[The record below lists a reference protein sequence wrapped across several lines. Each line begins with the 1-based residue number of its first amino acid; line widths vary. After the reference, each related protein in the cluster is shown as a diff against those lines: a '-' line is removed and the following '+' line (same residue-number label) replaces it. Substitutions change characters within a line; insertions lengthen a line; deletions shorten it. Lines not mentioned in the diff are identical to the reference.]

1 MLPLAANTFFML
13 ICTILASHSNLGQA
27 GYVTPCQTGSLA
39 SGEYTLDAS
48 GYFCTEPVRTLYA
61 EGSLYSGVNVSTY
74 TLYEYPIHNIS
85 AEDYQTEEQQY
96 AHVKTQPCNCYGQKI
111 QWKSEKLPFTANDD
125 NVDAY
130 LLKLQVQNNATLTP
144 QWYPLD
150 DGTPCVYTKLGYAW
164 AVSSESLPDPLML
177 TIPPGHDVNVVK
189 TGSNTGTFMNSDA
202 SPVPCGVVARDVYQS
217 AFVPPRTLTPG
228 SGSNELDFYERAG
241 SMPVSDYCA
250 ASRVVDTSNWATL
263 STTQRVFQA
272 TLVRLAGAI
281 ETVRQCRMGMP
292 AALLLASGFW
302 PYNDA
307 TLTNTPFGL
316 STTIL
321 FSDVASRIYTT
332 LGLGATSYS
341 RADSMLLCSGH
352 SLLLATEQ
360 LVADMNRYIQQST
373 QQNIQEYLRTKTN
386 FSATQCTITTTFY
399 TVAPEIRFV
408 STAVRKPKTTT
419 YVPGY
424 NDIVTSNLIQYRIQ
438 GTTATLG
445 AVPLFHTIPAG
456 PDSDVTGFVC
466 LDIFDT
472 GTALV
477 FDTTE
482 TLITSDCW
490 DAFVAQ
496 TPTIWQIQE
505 HSPSHGS
512 APFKSKT
519 FPCNSDQAM
528 DLILTANSECAAGP
542 IGGGRWAFSHTNP
555 AFGMLLQY
563 KCVGYPTYETVTVAT
578 GVPVTADIQTV
589 EGRAHFT
596 RQLNFII
603 AYYYEFGQ
611 LLQDASIFAH
621 FLTLLSQTNSVLPAT
636 LLQADVQSITLP
648 SDILI
653 AHGVFQAAATDNTIL
668 TFDTN
673 TNTHLFNPFMP
684 NGVTTNVSNCMPDAS
699 RWETSGNVLLNIAKP
714 GQLTYFTANQVV
726 ETLGPLLSPNTATE
740 PQAGFWS
747 NLLVFHA
754 QMDFSE
760 IVFPPVQTNAHN
772 MIQLPNSETLEA
784 LVGYTTTSLAPS
796 IAFYAALLG
805 DVCSPP
811 PGLVPPYYY
820 AVRSQDL
827 AGRPY
832 EHVHLPL
839 YNALVK
845 TQFFW
850 NRSIFTNITTG
861 TPLVCLEYSSTTG
874 PLLVEATNTT
884 CIWQFDT
891 DLQLSGSNDLP
902 SHGNTITPGQ
912 CRFTANTVFCR
923 CTATTL
929 TPCNVP
935 LTLPDIFMYMAL
947 SDTVPER
954 TFVQPN
960 HALNFVPLVSVASD
974 LDTLHC
980 MAKTTSHSQHYLEK
994 PLFLNPEYTQTQS
1007 HLPPGLSQSQLTQWC
1022 QQFTLAECTGYNHS
1036 QLSFNLCMPVN
1047 GNCTLRTFNYGTL
1060 SSLPGDTTIY
1070 NTTLS
1075 QCAHWD
1081 ATLDDPW
1088 QCQRPDAFTGC
1099 VLIQTHDVRG
1109 NWSLSSASALTGTSL
1124 RIPNTHERLVQTAAR
1139 AQYRHYD
1146 QMHSVVFTRDTDT
1159 DRDYG
1164 TCACR
1169 YTTESGTRATLTIDV
1184 STTYIAL
1191 NMTAYA
1197 LTTPNIARNP
1207 QWFRHLIAVTLPTPG
1222 ITVRI
1227 PTATSIKYQPDTVLD
1242 YTRTALR
1249 CDCTDTELHLAPQA
1263 FAIVERQQPGY
1274 VFAGIN
1280 TTNTQNTAALAL
1292 ACVPLNEKEL
1302 FSQATGQTT
1311 AMAGALQRGRVYRT
1325 RPVDCNALAYASAA
1339 GLASIELFKAHCMD
1353 QLADYGGLCTDTREN
1368 IGVSASCFFDSKW
1381 YANIG
1386 SSITLLTHW
1395 STALTTT
1402 ESVAAYF
1409 FSTGGSGST
1418 AFSTTPG
1425 YCTDTATCTAA
1436 EFAGT
1441 QCTNTEQTCG
1451 LMIDKTFMDACSI
1464 LAQTSIPACSKPQLQ
1479 MIYPAFSNQRPDM
1492 LGGFVEFPFD
1502 IWKWNGGSA
1511 FDTIGGTLS
1520 ATTVLR
1526 NTVERPIPAHW
1537 DAQLTMVHYCDRY
1550 FGGFVYCDNDA
1561 MTQSARARLCG
1572 PEYYA
1577 SVVYVG
1583 TTLEAFT
1590 LADICP
1596 FTFNPAFDRTCFV
1609 FAGVHVYNS
1618 VDSILQAL
1626 PQEIGEITF
1635 YYVPFALKTLQL
1647 LFMNGAFS
1655 DTLMT
1660 NTFNANTA
1668 EFISKDNVHTLS
1680 RNAQLLAKP
1689 LLAAMDTE
1697 PEYGSQY
1704 QQGICNRR
1712 LPLDRNMIAFYY
1724 NAIQANRNAKTGLYD
1739 FVTVNVALGLE
1750 TQNTYHLTEADVF
1763 PPLTATNIHITKPD
1777 ITILP
1782 ALPPTTYNIIFQSTF
1797 NPTYMDC
1804 TRFVVYAPR
1813 FHIANVTF
1821 NQSACLTVT
1830 ETSRQIPIV
1839 FTGADSAQ
1847 SSRVEHLRIIDA
1859 PAATALY
1866 GGTALYGSTALF
1878 LDGNKFTTSAITM
1891 EYTQPSQSLTMRNNV
1906 AVFGKTVG
1914 TVITDALQSLDANLC
1929 NSRYCHCD
1937 LTTATTCSYFEYN
1950 TLTQQNDIA
1959 VCARTGF
1966 TVNGTVPT
1974 ITFLQAWQYDATLQ
1988 INFQEQWVWSLA
2000 EDLSLVVLP
2009 THQAGI
2015 IFTRLTAE
2023 DNIDRLGS
2031 AHFYVASV
2039 SDATLVSTTL
2049 VAAVLKPTQLCIA
2062 HNISTNRLYVRPCF
2076 SIIGILEPDL
2086 APFFVNSVSSRL
2098 HISGSPYMC
2107 PTVRLPNTTA
2117 TLPVY
2122 MEPCTPCNIG
2132 METPLPCTKTPNTT
2146 QWALTNAGVPQLSLH
2161 PTLPGR
2167 CLTTN
2172 ATTTEYWSPC
2182 DPCLWAQERFAVG
2195 RYNRPQ
2201 FQAWCT
2207 DAVGIQR
2214 YACLPMSSAGLYE
2227 IIHLPT
2233 GSATAFCHGT
2243 TGSRTITVN
2252 GSRFGL
2258 GARVLCHENTLQ
2270 ITHHGYGYISGDA
2283 IVGYPDYVSE
2293 TQKILIQPY
2302 AATGFNIANQGMQII
2317 NVSEY
2322 TNIFGKAYEAIIFT
2336 APPQTKTL
2344 FILCNIILGCI
2355 NGVLIISH
2363 IGLVLYEHE
2372 LKEKYASPAIQ

>member
-1 MLPLAANTFFML
+1 MPETRPLAVNMFFMSM
-13 ICTILASHSNLGQA
+13 CTILVSIRKQGYA
-27 GYVTPCQTGSLA
+27 GYVAPCQTGSLA
-39 SGEYTLDAS
+39 SGGYTLDAS
-48 GYFCTEPVRTLYA
+48 GYFCTEPARTLYA
-61 EGSLYSGVNVSTY
+61 EGSIYSGVNVSTY
-74 TLYEYPIHNIS
+74 TLYEYPIHNTS

-96 AHVKTQPCNCYGQKI
+96 AHVKTQPCNCYGQKV

-125 NVDAY
+125 DVDAY
-130 LLKLQVQNNATLTP
+130 LFKVQLQNNATLTP
-144 QWYPLD
+144 QWYPFD

-164 AVSSESLPDPLML
+164 AISSESLPDPLML
-177 TIPPGHDVNVVK
+177 TIPPGHTVNVVK
-189 TGSNTGTFMNSDA
+189 TGSNTDTFMNGDA

-228 SGSNELDFYERAG
+228 SGSNELDFYERTG

-250 ASRVVDTSNWATL
+250 ASRIVNTSDWATL

-272 TLVRLAGAI
+272 TLVRLAGAM
-281 ETVRQCRMGMP
+281 ETVRQCHMGMP
-292 AALLLASGFW
+292 AALLLTSGFW
-302 PYNDA
+302 PYQDA

-316 STTIL
+316 SNTPSFDNIATQ
-321 FSDVASRIYTT
+321 IYAT
-332 LGLGATSYS
+332 LGLTTYS
-341 RADSMLLCSGH
+341 RANSMLLCSGH
-352 SLLLATEQ
+352 SLLMATEQ
-360 LVADMNRYIQQST
+360 LVADMNRYIQQSVQHT
-373 QQNIQEYLRTKTN
+373 IREYLRTKTN
-386 FSATQCTITTTFY
+386 FSATQCTVTTAISTEPIRLFSEPVTIQKKTMTY
-399 TVAPEIRFV
+399 T
-408 STAVRKPKTTT
+408 
-419 YVPGY
+419 PGY
-424 NDIVTSNLIQYRIQ
+424 NDIVTSNLIQYTRQ
-438 GTTATLG
+438 GTIATLG
-445 AVPLFHTIPAG
+445 AVPLFHTTPAG

-466 LDIFDT
+466 LDIFDK
-472 GTALV
+472 GAALV
-477 FDTTE
+477 FVTTE
-482 TLITSDCW
+482 TLLTSACW
-490 DAFVAQ
+490 DAFIAQ
-496 TPTIWQIQE
+496 TPTVWQLQE

-528 DLILTANSECAAGP
+528 HLILAADSECAAGP
-542 IGGGRWAFSHTNP
+542 VGGGRWAFTYSNP

-563 KCVGYPTYETVTVAT
+563 KCVGYPTYDTVTVAT
-578 GVPVTADIQTV
+578 GVPTTADMQTV
-589 EGRAHFT
+589 DGRAHYT

-603 AYYYEFGQ
+603 AYYYEFSQ
-611 LLQDASIFAH
+611 LVQEPSLFTH
-621 FLTLLSQTNSVLPAT
+621 FLTLVSQSSSVLPTT
-636 LLQADVQSITLP
+636 LWQADVQSITLP

-653 AHGVFQAAATDNTIL
+653 AHGVFQAAATDNAVL

-714 GQLTYFTANQVV
+714 GQLTYFTANQIV
-726 ETLGPLLSPNTATE
+726 ETLGPLLSPNIATE
-740 PQAGFWS
+740 PQAGFWA
-747 NLLVFHA
+747 NLLIFHA

-760 IVFPPVQTNAHN
+760 IVFPPIQTNTHN
-772 MIQLPNSETLEA
+772 MIQLPESETLEA

-796 IAFYAALLG
+796 VAFYTALLG
-805 DVCSPP
+805 ETCSPP
-811 PGLVPPYYY
+811 STLMPPYYF

-832 EHVHLPL
+832 DHVHLPM

-845 TQFFW
+845 TQFFF
-850 NRSIFTNITTG
+850 NRSIPTNITTG

-874 PLLVEATNTT
+874 PLLIEATNTT
-884 CIWQFDT
+884 CIWQLDL
-891 DLQLSGSNDLP
+891 DLQLGGGNDLP
-902 SHGNTITPGQ
+902 LHGNTIAPGH
-912 CRFTANTVFCR
+912 CRFTAHTVFCR

-935 LTLPDIFMYMAL
+935 LTLPDIFMYMAQ

-954 TFVQPN
+954 PFVRPDYSLVFIPTV
-960 HALNFVPLVSVASD
+960 AVPAD

-980 MAKTTSHSQHYLEK
+980 MAKTTTHSQHYLEK

-1022 QQFTLAECTGYNHS
+1022 QQFTLAECTGYNRS
-1036 QLSFNLCMPVN
+1036 QLSFNLCMPIN
-1047 GNCTLRTFNYGTL
+1047 GNCTLRTFNYGAL
-1060 SSLPGDTTIY
+1060 SSLPGDASIY

-1088 QCQRPDAFTGC
+1088 QCQHPDAFTGC

-1124 RIPNTHERLVQTAAR
+1124 RIPNTHERLVQTTPR
-1139 AQYRHYD
+1139 TQYLYYD

-1169 YTTESGTRATLTIDV
+1169 YTTQSGTRATLNIAVHTAY
-1184 STTYIAL
+1184 TAL
-1191 NMTAYA
+1191 NMTAYTLA
-1197 LTTPNIARNP
+1197 IPNIARNP
-1207 QWFRHLIAVTLPTPG
+1207 HWFRHLVTVTLPTPG

-1227 PTATSIKYQPDTVLD
+1227 PTAASIKYQPDTVLD

-1249 CDCTDTELHLAPQA
+1249 CDCTDPELHLAPQA
-1263 FAIVERQQPGY
+1263 FAIVERQQPHY

-1280 TTNTQNTAALAL
+1280 TTNAQNTAALAL

-1311 AMAGALQRGRVYRT
+1311 AMSGALQRGRVYRT

-1339 GLASIELFKAHCMD
+1339 GLASIELFKTHCMD
-1353 QLADYGGLCTDTREN
+1353 QLAEYGGLCTDTREN

-1395 STALTTT
+1395 STALSAA
-1402 ESVAAYF
+1402 ESVSAYF

-1425 YCTDTATCTAA
+1425 YCTNMATCTAA

-1441 QCTNTEQTCG
+1441 QCTDTEQTCG
-1451 LMIDKTFMDACSI
+1451 LMMDKTFLDACSI

-1479 MIYPAFSNQRPDM
+1479 MVYPAFSNQRPDM

-1511 FDTIGGTLS
+1511 FTTVGGAAT

-1526 NTVERPIPAHW
+1526 NTVQRPIPANW
-1537 DAQLTMVHYCDRY
+1537 EAQLTMVHYCDRY

-1561 MTQSARARLCG
+1561 MTQATRTRLCG

-1583 TTLEAFT
+1583 TTLETFT

-1596 FTFNPAFDRTCFV
+1596 FTFNPAFDRACFV
-1609 FAGVHVYNS
+1609 FAGVHTYNS

-1626 PQEIGEITF
+1626 PHEIGDITF
-1635 YYVPFALKTLQL
+1635 YYVPFALKVLQL

-1660 NTFNANTA
+1660 NTFNAEKA
-1668 EFISKDNVHTLS
+1668 DFITKDNVHTLS

-1697 PEYGSQY
+1697 PEYGAQY

-1724 NAIQANRNAKTGLYD
+1724 NAIQANRNAQTGLYD

-1750 TQNTYHLTEADVF
+1750 TQNTYHLTKADVF
-1763 PPLTATNIHITKPD
+1763 PPLTANNIHIDKPD

-1782 ALPPTTYNIIFQSTF
+1782 ALPPTTYKLVFESTF

-1804 TRFVVYAPR
+1804 TRFIVYAPR

-1839 FTGADSAQ
+1839 FTGAESAH
-1847 SSRVEHLRIIDA
+1847 SSRVEHLHIIDA

-1878 LDGNKFTTSAITM
+1878 LDGDEFTTAAITM

-1937 LTTATTCSYFEYN
+1937 WEDTTTPCSHLIYS

-1959 VCARTGF
+1959 VCTRTGF
-1966 TVNGTVPT
+1966 TVNGTIP
-1974 ITFLQAWQYDATLQ
+1974 TFLQAWQYDTTLQ

-2000 EDLSLVVLP
+2000 DDLTVIVLP

-2023 DNIDRLGS
+2023 DNINRLGS
-2031 AHFYVASV
+2031 AHFYRASV
-2039 SDATLVSTTL
+2039 IDATLASAALVSATL
-2049 VAAVLKPTQLCIA
+2049 KSTQLCLA
-2062 HNISTNRLYVRPCF
+2062 RNATTNRLYARSCF
-2076 SIIGILEPDL
+2076 NIIGILEPGL

-2107 PTVRLPNTTA
+2107 PTVRLPNTTI
-2117 TLPVY
+2117 TPPVY

-2132 METPLPCTKTPNTT
+2132 METPLPCPQTPNTT
-2146 QWALTNAGVPQLSLH
+2146 QWALTNTGVPQLTLH
-2161 PTLPGR
+2161 PTLPGE

-2172 ATTTEYWSPC
+2172 TTVTEYWSPC

-2195 RYNRPQ
+2195 RSNRPL
-2201 FQAWCT
+2201 FQNWCT
-2207 DAVGIQR
+2207 EAVGIQR
-2214 YACLPMSSAGLYE
+2214 YACLPMSTAGLYE

-2233 GSATAFCHGT
+2233 GSATAFCQGT
-2243 TGSRTITVN
+2243 TGSRTILVN

-2258 GARVLCHENTLQ
+2258 GARVLCHKNTLQ
-2270 ITHHGYGYISGDA
+2270 ITHHGYGYVSGDT
-2283 IVGYPDYVSE
+2283 ITGYPQYVSE

-2344 FILCNIILGCI
+2344 FVVLNIILGSI
-2355 NGVLIISH
+2355 NGVLIITH

-2372 LKEKYASPAIQ
+2372 LKEKYASPAIT